1 MIKRSQETETLVL
14 LMLLLI
20 TITSTGHHKSAK
32 LKKYLSLKYE
42 YATASL
48 YLLWCSGDIE
58 VHPGPSLNKKTLAND
73 SAIQRRWIQNISPKI
88 LVLLPE
94 HEQSKSNPSKKVR
107 HERENREYFKTLL
120 KKCEE
125 EKVNVPKMYLAEI
138 NAWETMKYKLLHKL
152 FVYRCEFETII
163 TSLKD
168 FLTYGGRNSD
178 LTNIN
183 VSLITDLK
191 TNEIATDLRKD
202 QRPKKQSQLIVYII
216 RFIAGISI
224 KCAHG
229 KNTDAKCDGLWDQPL
244 ENWPTD
250 IVLFDPNNRGKYSK
264 KSPGKLTSDQT
275 LVDNLIDLPQVTI
288 PQKYTEIVDAYKLMR
303 KSHTKQHKLELCST
317 FKRIVSLEKLDFALK
332 NLSEAR
338 ILTDEIHEILT
349 KWWTTGA
356 VETGDDRTLSLENMD
371 DAKKNERPHILI
383 NISTKC
389 ITLTVQEPTSANSS
403 QVSYD
408 FPFKDEIVPL
418 MTMATSVSQTTIQKP
433 LNDISSATKDS
444 HNLDFN
450 KQVSPTSDMGS
461 SDAKSS
467 VNSESRND
475 KVDQNIIS
483 NGSQVLLTNSDY
495 SSDSSC
501 NYLSTNMK
509 KRKCTEEEKK
519 EMNKRRKTSPKQ
531 DKEQTETNHQK
542 TSVATS
548 TILDKNTDVFMEEF
562 NIELD
567 SFELNDSYLYDDKNQ
582 HNSDKAGSLIKDC
595 SQISYENTNASA
607 NYKTEFSTELDK
619 FLQDMINGD
628 GKKNVT
634 NELIFI

>member
-1 MIKRSQETETLVL
+1 
-14 LMLLLI
+14 
-20 TITSTGHHKSAK
+20 
-32 LKKYLSLKYE
+32 
-42 YATASL
+42 
-48 YLLWCSGDIE
+48 
-58 VHPGPSLNKKTLAND
+58 
-73 SAIQRRWIQNISPKI
+73 
-88 LVLLPE
+88 
-94 HEQSKSNPSKKVR
+94 
-107 HERENREYFKTLL
+107 
-120 KKCEE
+120 
-125 EKVNVPKMYLAEI
+125 
-138 NAWETMKYKLLHKL
+138 MKYKLLHKL

-191 TNEIATDLRKD
+191 TNEIATDLGKD
-202 QRPKKQSQLIVYII
+202 QRPTKQSQLIVYII

-250 IVLFDPNNRGKYSK
+250 IILFDPNNRGKYSK
-264 KSPGKLTSDQT
+264 KSPGKLTSDQE
-275 LVDNLIDLPQVTI
+275 LVDILTDLPQVTI

-332 NLSEAR
+332 NLSETR
-338 ILTDEIHEILT
+338 ILTYEIHEILT

-356 VETGDDRTLSLENMD
+356 VETGDDQTQSLKNMD
-371 DAKKNERPHILI
+371 DAKKKERPHISI
-383 NISTKC
+383 NISTKS
-389 ITLTVQEPTSANSS
+389 ITLTVEPSSPNSS

-408 FPFKDEIVPL
+408 FPFKDELVPL
-418 MTMATSVSQTTIQKP
+418 TTMATSVSQTTIQKP
-433 LNDISSATKDS
+433 LSDSYQKVTAKTYLTVSPKPDADNQTTSNSITIPTEAMAVLNKYFPCELYPNSQAILESPTLCSLNQSCINSDDISSATKDS

-461 SDAKSS
+461 SDSKSS

-483 NGSQVLLTNSDY
+483 NGSQVLLINSDY

-628 GKKNVT
+628 GKKMSQMNSYLSDV
-634 NELIFI
+634 